1 MPKTFQWRA
10 AVGALALILT
20 LSLAAQQAASAH
32 DTSAGPNGGQVVEVK
47 GHHVELTATGT
58 DLTLHLSDETHA
70 AIASQGAS
78 GRAVI
83 LDGSRQ
89 ATAALTPAAPNR
101 LVAHLEAP
109 LAAGARVV
117 VTAKLAD
124 GHEIVARF
132 VIK

>member
-1 MPKTFQWRA
+1 MTNTMQWRTA
-10 AVGALALILT
+10 MGACALAFMLSVTT
-20 LSLAAQQAASAH
+20 LQAARAH
-32 DTSAGPNGGQVVEVK
+32 DTSAGPNGGQVIEVK
-47 GHHVELTATGT
+47 GHHVELTTTGK
-58 DLTLHLSDETHA
+58 DLTLHLTDEAHA

-83 LDGSRQ
+83 LEGSKQ
-89 ATAALTPAAPNR
+89 ATAALTPAAPNK
-101 LVAHLEAP
+101 LVAHLDAP

-124 GHEIVARF
+124 GHEIVVRF